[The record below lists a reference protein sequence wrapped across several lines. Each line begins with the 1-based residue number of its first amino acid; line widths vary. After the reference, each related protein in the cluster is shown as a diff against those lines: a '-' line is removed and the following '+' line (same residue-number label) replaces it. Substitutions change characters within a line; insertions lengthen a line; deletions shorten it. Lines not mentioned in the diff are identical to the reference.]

1 MTTSIRIQESDFSL
15 AEEWETMRERVG
27 GKAGAIVAF
36 AGIVRDRTNDDSSI
50 STLFLEHYPG
60 MTEASMQKIL
70 DKATIRW
77 PIDDVVVVHR
87 IGKLL
92 PSDQIVLVIVASEHR
107 SAAFDACEFI
117 MDFLKTQAVF
127 WKKETQI
134 DGSATT
140 EEWVHSRKD
149 DYSRV
154 EHWNKH

>member
-1 MTTSIRIQESDFSL
+1 MKIEIITEQFDPWQLLVDYKKNQLQNDSKIGASSIFL
-15 AEEWETMRERVG
+15 GTMRD
-27 GKAGAIVAF
+27 F
-36 AGIVRDRTNDDSSI
+36 NDDEDIKSME
-50 STLFLEHYPG
+50 LEHYPG

-107 SAAFDACEFI
+107 SAAFDAGEFI
-117 MDFLKTQAVF
+117 MDFLKPQAVF

-134 DGSATT
+134 DGSAPT
-140 EEWVHSRKD
+140 EECVHSRKD